1 MDTPVTSALTLAEV
15 QLAPD
20 DRVTCFDVEA
30 HRGKDGKVVLSG
42 TVETDRVRDA
52 VTATVRTAVDEPV
65 QSDEL
70 HSIEAQATE
79 VTVTESEAAVYS
91 APDASSERVT
101 SVLYGMDVT
110 AFDTERTWRRIRTPD
125 GYFAWVTDAAIAPT
139 ESLIVDGVVVTDVSV
154 ESRPGQLY
162 GGSPCEIESNTDEA
176 VTVQF
181 GTGDQLTLAVDAV
194 QPTGGPVEV
203 NRLVDHARRYLGTP
217 YLWGGMTSNGI
228 DCSGLVWQA
237 YYQEGI
243 RLPRD
248 TDQQRKL
255 GTEITDDEF
264 RVGDL
269 LFFPGHVA
277 LSLGGDDYIHASGS
291 AESVVINSFDPNSDR
306 YAPDR
311 AEDFVC
317 ARRIVSTRDEEK

>member
-1 MDTPVTSALTLAEV
+1 MDTRVTSALTLAEV

-20 DRVTCFDVEA
+20 ARVTCFDVEA
-30 HRGKDGKVVLSG
+30 KRSNDGEVVLSG

-52 VTATVRTAVDEPV
+52 VTATVRTTVDEPV

-70 HSIEAQATE
+70 HSIEAQAYE
-79 VTVTESEAAVYS
+79 GTVTESEAAVYS
-91 APDASSERVT
+91 APNASSERVT
-101 SVLYGMDVT
+101 SVLYGTEVT
-110 AFDTERTWRRIRTPD
+110 AFDTDGTWRRIRTPD
-125 GYFAWVTDAAIAPT
+125 GYLAWVDDTAVTSAG
-139 ESLIVDGVVVTDVSV
+139 SLTVDGVVVADVSV
-154 ESRPGQLY
+154 DGAPGQLY
-162 GGSPCEIESNTDEA
+162 AGTPCELQSESDET

-181 GTGDQLTLAVDAV
+181 RTGNQFTLATDVV
-194 QPTGGPVEV
+194 QPTSGPVEV

-217 YLWGGMTSNGI
+217 YVWGGMTTNGI

-255 GTEITDDEF
+255 GTDVSDEEY

-291 AESVVINSFDPNSDR
+291 AERVVINSFDPDSDR
-306 YAPDR
+306 FAPDR
-311 AEDFVC
+311 AEDFDC
-317 ARRIVSTRDEEK
+317 AKRILSAPSERE